1 MSVAAV
7 NDLAL
12 ALYGLDGYRR
22 KRDKPELYGSQ
33 AASEQHDEVSYLA
46 GSTPRGHSSAAS
58 VISTARTQHFSHVS
72 ARCDRFRA
80 HSLED

>member
-22 KRDKPELYGSQ
+22 KRDKPEVYGSQ

-46 GSTPRGHSSAAS
+46 GSTPRGHSSAPQCH
-58 VISTARTQHFSHVS
+58 QHRSHAALLS
-72 ARCDRFRA
+72 CLCA
-80 HSLED
+80 L